1 LEAEQPAG
9 SKMSDFER
17 WEKRYGAPGYLFGTA
32 PNAFH
37 AAQADRLRGRKTALS
52 VADGEGRNGAWLA
65 EQGLEVLAV
74 DSSSTKAPGTSPPRS
89 TLSPSGSRAA
99 VTPRGPP

>member
-1 LEAEQPAG
+1 VAEQSAG

-32 PNAFH
+32 PNAFL

-52 VADGEGRNGAWLA
+52 VADGEGRNGVWL
-65 EQGLEVLAV
+65 EQG
-74 DSSSTKAPGTSPPRS
+74 SRCSPSTRHRRRHRARRHVGPDRPCRHQVAGRLSATRSPP
-89 TLSPSGSRAA
+89 
-99 VTPRGPP
+99 